1 MAREFTN
8 PNPTQNPG
16 GIEVTFDNPV
26 LTKKLGVH
34 EIKRTTIT
42 IKRFVDNPSRKV
54 VGLFTDDNKFYELW
68 TGAEYDSIGDW
79 TSEQAVNKLKE
90 LVLAGNTGK

>member
-1 MAREFTN
+1 MAREYTN
-8 PNPTQNPG
+8 PSPSTQPG

-26 LTKKLGVH
+26 VTKVLGAH

-42 IKRFVDNPSRKV
+42 IKRFVDNPSRKII
-54 VGLFTDDNKFYELW
+54 GLFTDDNKFYELW
-68 TGAEYDSIGDW
+68 SGAAYDSIGDW
-79 TSEQAVNKLKE
+79 TSQQAIDKLKE